1 MVSLAIFIFSGHNTD
16 GKYFVTCN
24 KLGFHCETAPKRIVF
39 YIEKAKDGHIT
50 PVEVVEI
57 IDFSCG
63 SNHTVSTTS
72 LWYVHSDWYY
82 TRYAELAAKTGS
94 LQVVLDVHVS
104 HNFPITANSCWPSV
118 AYMLFNFH
126 YYILLFIF
134 LSFFCSVCTNVICEY
149 NSETSDALWMFL
161 GSLMGTGVNRWPM

>member
-1 MVSLAIFIFSGHNTD
+1 MVDGPLQFTVAVAFLYLFLKGFFVTVKAVIYGCYFEVPSFFFFLAEDGECASQDVCLNCVVSLAIFIFSGHNTD

-63 SNHTVSTTS
+63 SNHTVSTTTF
-72 LWYVHSDWYY
+72 WYVHND
-82 TRYAELAAKTGS
+82 
-94 LQVVLDVHVS
+94 
-104 HNFPITANSCWPSV
+104 
-118 AYMLFNFH
+118 
-126 YYILLFIF
+126 
-134 LSFFCSVCTNVICEY
+134 
-149 NSETSDALWMFL
+149 
-161 GSLMGTGVNRWPM
+161 

>member
-1 MVSLAIFIFSGHNTD
+1 MKTVSEIECILTMLIFSGHNTD

-72 LWYVHSDWYY
+72 LWYVHND
-82 TRYAELAAKTGS
+82 
-94 LQVVLDVHVS
+94 
-104 HNFPITANSCWPSV
+104 
-118 AYMLFNFH
+118 
-126 YYILLFIF
+126 
-134 LSFFCSVCTNVICEY
+134 
-149 NSETSDALWMFL
+149 
-161 GSLMGTGVNRWPM
+161 

>member
-1 MVSLAIFIFSGHNTD
+1 LLIIFLFSGHNTD

-82 TRYAELAAKTGS
+82 VRY
-94 LQVVLDVHVS
+94 
-104 HNFPITANSCWPSV
+104 TA
-118 AYMLFNFH
+118 L
-126 YYILLFIF
+126 
-134 LSFFCSVCTNVICEY
+134 
-149 NSETSDALWMFL
+149 
-161 GSLMGTGVNRWPM
+161 